1 MPSAF
6 DFAVAA
12 SAALAAGFVNAIA
25 GGGTLIS
32 FPALMLLGLPPVT
45 ANVTNTVALC
55 PGYLG
60 GAWAQRRD
68 IVQQA
73 EELPAVAI
81 ASALGG
87 LVGSILLV
95 LSPDQLFQNLVPYL
109 ILVACALLGFQEA
122 IKRRIVAHRTH
133 ANAGAHRLGLWL
145 TIFVAAVYGG
155 YFGAGLGVML
165 LAVLGAVL
173 HGELQ
178 HLNGLKQ
185 ALSLIINS
193 IAALYFV
200 SSGLVAWEFAAV
212 MAVASLVGGNLG
224 GRLAGR
230 MRPDVLRAVVIS
242 AGVAIAFKYF

>member
-1 MPSAF
+1 MAI
-6 DFAVAA
+6 AA
-12 SAALAAGFVNAIA
+12 GAALAAGFVNAVA

-32 FPALMLLGLPPVT
+32 FPALLFVGLPPVT

-68 IVQQA
+68 IAHQA
-73 EELPAVAI
+73 EELPGVAI
-81 ASALGG
+81 ASGLGG
-87 LVGSILLV
+87 LCGSILLV
-95 LSPDQLFQNLVPYL
+95 LSSDKLFQDLIPYL
-109 ILVACALLGFQEA
+109 ILLACGLLFFQDA
-122 IKRRIVAHRTH
+122 IKRRILAHRTE
-133 ANAGAHRLGLWL
+133 ANAGAHRVGLWV
-145 TIFVAAVYGG
+145 TIFVAAIYGG

-178 HLNGLKQ
+178 RLNGLKQ

-200 SSGLVAWEFAAV
+200 TSGLVAWQFAFV
-212 MAVASLVGGNLG
+212 MAGASLVGGNLG

-230 MRPDVLRAVVIS
+230 MRPEVLRIVVVAAGLAV
-242 AGVAIAFKYF
+242 AFQYF